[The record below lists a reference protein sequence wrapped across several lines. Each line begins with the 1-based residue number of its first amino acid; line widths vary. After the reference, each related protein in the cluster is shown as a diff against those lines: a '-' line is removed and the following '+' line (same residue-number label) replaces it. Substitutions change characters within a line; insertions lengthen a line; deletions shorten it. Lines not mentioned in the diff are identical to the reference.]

1 MIQAIR
7 NNDSGLM
14 ADTLRRFPTANED
27 LIDPKGNGLVACAV
41 MYGDVNMV
49 ELLVHE
55 GFNINNKDK
64 NGNTPLHYAMSAN
77 FKKIQ

>member
-1 MIQAIR
+1 
-7 NNDSGLM
+7 M
-14 ADTLRRFPTANED
+14 ADTLQRFPRANED

-49 ELLVHE
+49 ELLAQE
-55 GFNINNKDK
+55 GFNINGKDIH
-64 NGNTPLHYAMSAN
+64 GNTPLHYAMSAN